1 MSEFAEQLK
10 QAQKSPAITAN
21 EFNAGNHFELP
32 AGEPQIAENPALAPK
47 AAAVEPEAPKANE
60 PAKEEAPKK
69 QYRLAGKMF
78 DSQDEALAYAE
89 ELAIQSR
96 EEEAALAAIKAAQEA
111 NKPQAPVKTL
121 EDEVEEILFENPKE
135 AIKKLREGI
144 KAELAR
150 ENNEARKQQDLV
162 THQKKVWDD
171 FYSELADKHPDVG
184 WNRELAEFYT
194 AKVQNQIMDIPI
206 PKAQELIAS
215 KMREAFKMSKE
226 KGAKVTELTNTSGV
240 VASPSS
246 PVAQQTE
253 KTQESPALDFISQVR
268 KMNKSR

>member
-21 EFNAGNHFELP
+21 EFNAGNHFDLP
-32 AGEPQIAENPALAPK
+32 AGEPQIAENPELAPK
-47 AAAVEPEAPKANE
+47 AAHPAEVAEEPKVEVKV
-60 PAKEEAPKK
+60 EEPKK
-69 QYRLAGKMF
+69 QYRLAGKLF
-78 DSQDEALAYAE
+78 DSQDDALAYAE

-96 EEEAALAAIKAAQEA
+96 EEEAAIAAIRAQQEA
-111 NKPQAPVKTL
+111 NKPKEPVKTL

-135 AIKKLREGI
+135 AIRKLKEGV

-150 ENNEARKQQDLV
+150 ENKAYEQQRDLV

-194 AKVQNQIMDIPI
+194 SKIQNQIMDVPVA
-206 PKAQELIAS
+206 KAQEMIAG
-215 KMREAFKMSKE
+215 KMREAFKMTKD
-226 KGAKVTELTNTSGV
+226 KGTKVTELSSTAGV
-240 VASPSS
+240 VASSS
-246 PVAQQTE
+246 GTVAAQPVKAQENQ
-253 KTQESPALDFISQVR
+253 ALDFIAQVR
-268 KMNKSR
+268 KLNKSR